1 MQYPHMFSSFSIMA
15 SVIPTFV
22 TFLAVFITCSN
33 ASNHDQCSLSN
44 VEVLSDLIDA
54 RINATVAARLEE
66 FIASEEFN
74 TAVREKS

>member
-1 MQYPHMFSSFSIMA
+1 MWYPCMFSSFIIMA
-15 SVIPTFV
+15 RVIPTIV

-33 ASNHDQCSLSN
+33 ASDNDQCSLSN

-66 FIASEEFN
+66 FIAK
-74 TAVREKS
+74 VRNRG